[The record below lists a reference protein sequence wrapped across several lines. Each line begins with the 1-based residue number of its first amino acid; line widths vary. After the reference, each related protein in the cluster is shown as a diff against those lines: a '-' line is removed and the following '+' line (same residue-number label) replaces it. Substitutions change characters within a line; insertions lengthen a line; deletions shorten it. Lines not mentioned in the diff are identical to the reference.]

1 MIRLIFT
8 VCALLVCTCTFAQSD
23 QQAPKRNGQ
32 VYNPDGIELVYVAGS
47 GSGIRAKK
55 GFYIGK
61 YEITQD
67 EWEAVMG
74 GNPSEFIGKRN
85 PVECVS
91 WNDIQIFLKKL
102 NELTGRNYR
111 LPTESEWFYAANG
124 GSNNDTYIYAGSNN
138 LNEVAWWG
146 AYDDKGNSGERTHS
160 VGTKK
165 PNSIGIYDMTGN
177 VCEWCS
183 DCYDVTS
190 SNSDCSRVIRG
201 GSWNYVAQYC
211 RLGYRDYGSPSYRN
225 RSIGFRVVLP

>member
-1 MIRLIFT
+1 MKSIRLIFT

-23 QQAPKRNGQ
+23 QQSPKRNGQ

-67 EWEAVMG
+67 EWDAVMG
-74 GNPSEFIGKRN
+74 GNPSEFKGKRN
-85 PVECVS
+85 PVEQVS
-91 WNDIQIFLKKL
+91 WNDVQVFLKKL

-111 LPTESEWFYAANG
+111 LPTESEWVYAANG

-138 LNEVAWWG
+138 LSEVAWW
-146 AYDDKGNSGERTHS
+146 DGNSGDRTHT

-165 PNSIGIYDMTGN
+165 PNSIGIYDMSGN

-190 SNSDCSRVIRG
+190 SDSDCSRVIRG
-201 GSWNYVAQYC
+201 GSWFNDAQLC
-211 RLGYRDYGSPSYRN
+211 RLVYRISGSPGERN
-225 RSIGFRVVLP
+225 PDLGFRVVLP